1 MVLRARVHKNTGWRL
16 FLQTIIG
23 RAYPR
28 VIGLLREKSWFFF
41 DVFLPVIS
49 VSAYVFIYRAINAPD
64 IYIGF
69 VVMGGAMTAF
79 WLNILWSMASQ
90 MYWEKETGNLALY
103 IMAPNSLMA
112 ILLGMAL
119 GGLFATTQ
127 RALVITLAGIFLFD
141 VQIQISNYF
150 LLFAVFML
158 TMVALYG
165 LGMMTSSLFLLLN
178 REAWHFSNLAQEPVY
193 LASGFYFPIKSF
205 NFWIAAGASVIP
217 LTLGLDAM
225 RQLSFPG
232 GPALGFV
239 DVNIEVAVLAV
250 LSVVFVLG
258 ARWLL
263 GYMERLAIREGRLT
277 DSRK

>member
-1 MVLRARVHKNTGWRL
+1 MVLKAKVHKNTGLNL
-16 FLQTIIG
+16 FVQTIIG

-28 VIGLLREKSWFFF
+28 VVGLLRERTWFFF
-41 DVFLPVIS
+41 DVLLPVIS
-49 VSAYVFIYRAINAPD
+49 VSAYVFIYRAIQAPD

-79 WLNILWSMASQ
+79 WLNILWAMSSQ

-119 GGLFATTQ
+119 GGLFATSQ
-127 RALVITLAGIFLFD
+127 RALVITLAGIFLFG
-141 VQIQISNYF
+141 VQIEVSNYL

-165 LGMMTSSLFLLLN
+165 LGMMTASLFLLLN
-178 REAWHFSNLAQEPVY
+178 REAWHFSNMAQEPIY

-205 NFWIAAGASVIP
+205 DFWIAASASIIP

-232 GPALGFV
+232 GPALGFI
-239 DVNIEVAVLAV
+239 DVNIELAVLAL
-250 LSVVFVLG
+250 LSVVFLFG
-258 ARWLL
+258 AKWLL

-277 DSRK
+277 DSRR